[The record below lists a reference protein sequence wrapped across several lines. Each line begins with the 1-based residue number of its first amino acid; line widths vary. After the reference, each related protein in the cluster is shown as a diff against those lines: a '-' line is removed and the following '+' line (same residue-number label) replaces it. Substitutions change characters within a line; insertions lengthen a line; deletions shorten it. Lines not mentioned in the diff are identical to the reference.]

1 MESTIRSVIK
11 MSLPTLVI
19 VLTIVIILRVTRIL
33 KSDKSKFVL
42 HEEIF
47 NLLFLAYLVMLFQL
61 VTSQDL
67 PGGGTNLMPFREI
80 MRYPV
85 GSNSFYKQVVGNIA
99 LFIPLGYF
107 ATSYANIKGLGT
119 ITLVSLLSS
128 LTIESVQHYIGR
140 SFDID
145 DIILNVIGG
154 VCGYVIFLITK
165 KLLRKYP
172 DALKNNLLLNLLGII
187 TIMVLVVIILNL
199 YGVRL

>member
-1 MESTIRSVIK
+1 
-11 MSLPTLVI
+11 
-19 VLTIVIILRVTRIL
+19 
-33 KSDKSKFVL
+33 
-42 HEEIF
+42 
-47 NLLFLAYLVMLFQL
+47 
-61 VTSQDL
+61 
-67 PGGGTNLMPFREI
+67 MPFREI

-145 DIILNVIGG
+145 DIILNIVG
-154 VCGYVIFLITK
+154 
-165 KLLRKYP
+165 
-172 DALKNNLLLNLLGII
+172 GII
-187 TIMVLVVIILNL
+187 GFLLYTALNAIRNNMPKFLRRDWFLNVISVIILVLMGL
-199 YGVRL
+199 YICKIM